1 MIVFYILQ
9 CLYVLYLYDPSV
21 IYIHIY
27 SSFVVGLSSY
37 HAFQALVVGQ
47 AMVVGQALD
56 RDSLHAYNVHT
67 II

>member
-47 AMVVGQALD
+47 AMVVG
-56 RDSLHAYNVHT
+56 S
-67 II
+67 